1 LHRDKILSGVDIISE
16 ELDAQI
22 AKKIMGIASDP
33 RSELSTNCQMESLRP
48 YSSDIAAAW
57 EVLDKMEERG
67 YVWRMDTCLVG
78 FSPIEGPPVL
88 HRHSVKHG
96 VPEAIC
102 RAALKAVG

>member
-1 LHRDKILSGVDIISE
+1 MSG
-16 ELDAQI
+16 ELDVQVEN
-22 AKKIMGIASDP
+22 KIMGFASGQQ
-33 RSELSTNCQMESLRP
+33 SKISTNRQTGFLKP

-57 EVLDKMEERG
+57 EVLEKMEERG

-88 HRHSVKHG
+88 HRHSVRHG